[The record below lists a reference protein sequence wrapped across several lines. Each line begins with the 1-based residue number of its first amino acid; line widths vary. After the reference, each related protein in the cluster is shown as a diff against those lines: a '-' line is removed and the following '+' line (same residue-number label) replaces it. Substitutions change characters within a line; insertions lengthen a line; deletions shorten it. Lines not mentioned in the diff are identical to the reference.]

1 MKERLLQ
8 LIEALNM
15 TNKDFATTIGIQA
28 STISHIKSGRSDV
41 SADIIRRIGET
52 LKTVNLKWFL
62 LGEGEMFIS
71 AHSSPV
77 GAEGA
82 KLSSEAHQD
91 SFQGE
96 LFQTNEDYPLVGH
109 PSSQGQSVTSLGA
122 FPQADQVKK
131 FDHSTGHTD
140 GPGSVRGSETNSV
153 QASGLGSSSSEENER
168 LRSKLEELK
177 GEIKRLT
184 TENSGLK
191 EGNERFE
198 EAKKIKRIIVY
209 YKDNSYTEFVQ

>member
-1 MKERLLQ
+1 
-8 LIEALNM
+8 M

-71 AHSSPV
+71 DHSSPV
-77 GAEGA
+77 GAEGS

-91 SFQGE
+91 AFQGE
-96 LFQTNEDYPLVGH
+96 LFQSNEEDYPLEGN
-109 PSSQGQSVTSLGA
+109 PSSQGQGVTSLGT
-122 FPQADQVKK
+122 FPQANQIKK
-131 FDHSTGHTD
+131 LDRRAGHMD
-140 GPGSVRGSETNSV
+140 GHGFVPGSEANSV
-153 QASGLGSSSSEENER
+153 QASGLGSSSSEEHER

-191 EGNERFE
+191 EGNARFE